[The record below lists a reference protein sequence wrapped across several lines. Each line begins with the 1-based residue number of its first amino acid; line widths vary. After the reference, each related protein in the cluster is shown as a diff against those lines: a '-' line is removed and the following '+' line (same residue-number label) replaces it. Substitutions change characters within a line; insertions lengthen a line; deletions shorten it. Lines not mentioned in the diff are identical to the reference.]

1 MFLDITIIILTLIL
15 IGIFLRCKKMPEPV
29 EETPY
34 DPWIELEVCSTMKGD
49 CVVCKETNQEK
60 GTYKTN
66 ILKEDIVE
74 VTERAVPGCVVFTR
88 QGDMY
93 NSPYDCGRVLD
104 LLRS

>member
-1 MFLDITIIILTLIL
+1 VEKKEMAYLQMFLDITIIILTLIL

-34 DPWIELEVCSTMKGD
+34 DPWIELEVCSVEG
-49 CVVCKETNQEK
+49 E

-66 ILKEDIVE
+66 ILKENIVE

>member
-34 DPWIELEVCSTMKGD
+34 DPWIELEVCSVEG
-49 CVVCKETNQEK
+49 E

-66 ILKEDIVE
+66 ILKEGIVE
-74 VTERAVPGCVVFTR
+74 VTERAVPGCVIFTR

>member
-1 MFLDITIIILTLIL
+1 MMHLQLILDIALIILVLL
-15 IGIFLRCKKMPEPV
+15 SIFLRCKNMPEPV

-34 DPWIELEVCSTMKGD
+34 DPWIELEVCSVEG
-49 CVVCKETNQEK
+49 E

>member
-1 MFLDITIIILTLIL
+1 MAYLQMFLDITIIILILTLIL
-15 IGIFLRCKKMPEPV
+15 IGIGIFLRCKKMPEPV

-34 DPWIELEVCSTMKGD
+34 DPWIELEVCSVEG
-49 CVVCKETNQEK
+49 E

-74 VTERAVPGCVVFTR
+74 VTERAVPGCVIFTR

>member
-1 MFLDITIIILTLIL
+1 MAYLQMFLDITIIILTLIL

-34 DPWIELEVCSTMKGD
+34 DPWIELEVCSVEG
-49 CVVCKETNQEK
+49 E

-66 ILKEDIVE
+66 ILKENIVE

>member
-1 MFLDITIIILTLIL
+1 MAYLQMFLDITIIILTLIL

-34 DPWIELEVCSTMKGD
+34 DPWIELEVCSVEEG
-49 CVVCKETNQEK
+49 
-60 GTYKTN
+60 GSTYKTN
-66 ILKEDIVE
+66 LLKEDIVE

>member
-34 DPWIELEVCSTMKGD
+34 DPWIELEVCSVEG
-49 CVVCKETNQEK
+49 E

-93 NSPYDCGRVLD
+93 NSPNAPTIVLD

>member
-1 MFLDITIIILTLIL
+1 MAYLQTFLDITIIILTLIL

-34 DPWIELEVCSTMKGD
+34 DPWIELEVCSVEG
-49 CVVCKETNQEK
+49 E

>member
-15 IGIFLRCKKMPEPV
+15 IGIFLRCKKMPESV
-29 EETPY
+29 EEAPY
-34 DPWIELEVCSTMKGD
+34 DPWVELEVFFVEG
-49 CVVCKETNQEK
+49 E

-74 VTERAVPGCVVFTR
+74 VTERAVPGCVIFTR

>member
-1 MFLDITIIILTLIL
+1 MAYLQIITIIILTLIL

-34 DPWIELEVCSTMKGD
+34 DPWIELEVCSS
-49 CVVCKETNQEK
+49 VEEE

-93 NSPYDCGRVLD
+93 NSPNAPTIVLD

>member
-1 MFLDITIIILTLIL
+1 VEKKEMAYLQMFLDITIIILTLIL

-34 DPWIELEVCSTMKGD
+34 DPWIELEVCSVEG
-49 CVVCKETNQEK
+49 E

-93 NSPYDCGRVLD
+93 NSPNAPTIVLD

>member
-1 MFLDITIIILTLIL
+1 VEKKEMAYLQMFLDITIIILTLIL

-34 DPWIELEVCSTMKGD
+34 DPWIELEVCSVEG
-49 CVVCKETNQEK
+49 E

-74 VTERAVPGCVVFTR
+74 VTERAVPGCVIFTR
-88 QGDMY
+88 QGDIY

>member
-29 EETPY
+29 E
-34 DPWIELEVCSTMKGD
+34 DPWIELEVCSVEG
-49 CVVCKETNQEK
+49 E

-74 VTERAVPGCVVFTR
+74 VTERAVPGCVIFTR

>member
-1 MFLDITIIILTLIL
+1 MAYLQMFLDITIIILTLIL
-15 IGIFLRCKKMPEPV
+15 IGIFLRCKKIPEPV

-34 DPWIELEVCSTMKGD
+34 DPWIELEVLSYEG
-49 CVVCKETNQEK
+49 E

-66 ILKEDIVE
+66 ILKENIVE

>member
-34 DPWIELEVCSTMKGD
+34 DPWIELEVCSSVEG
-49 CVVCKETNQEK
+49 E

-74 VTERAVPGCVVFTR
+74 VTERAVPGCVVSTR

>member
-1 MFLDITIIILTLIL
+1 MAYLQMFLDITIIILTLIL

-34 DPWIELEVCSTMKGD
+34 DPWIELEVCSVEG
-49 CVVCKETNQEK
+49 E

-93 NSPYDCGRVLD
+93 NSPNAPTIVLD
-104 LLRS
+104 PLS

>member
-1 MFLDITIIILTLIL
+1 VEKKEMAYLQMFLDITIIILTLIL

-34 DPWIELEVCSTMKGD
+34 DPWIELEVCS
-49 CVVCKETNQEK
+49 VVGE

-66 ILKEDIVE
+66 ILKENIVE

>member
-1 MFLDITIIILTLIL
+1 MAHLQMFLDITIIILTLIL

-29 EETPY
+29 EETY
-34 DPWIELEVCSTMKGD
+34 DPWIELEVCSVEG
-49 CVVCKETNQEK
+49 E

-74 VTERAVPGCVVFTR
+74 VTERAVPGCVIFTR

>member
-34 DPWIELEVCSTMKGD
+34 DPWIELEVCSVEG
-49 CVVCKETNQEK
+49 E

-66 ILKEDIVE
+66 ILKKDVVE